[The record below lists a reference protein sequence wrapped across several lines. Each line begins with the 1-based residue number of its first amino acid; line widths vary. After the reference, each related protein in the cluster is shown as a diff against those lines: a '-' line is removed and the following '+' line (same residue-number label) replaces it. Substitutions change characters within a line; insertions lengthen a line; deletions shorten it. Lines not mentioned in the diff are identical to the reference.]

1 MRCSAKKFAKCKL
14 DSVGFVQS
22 ECCEITDPKRINR
35 QKKALK
41 LGEYVTEISNVTQ
54 AERALKSAQEDG
66 ELIPIAPAAIAKL
79 LMDWSNIR
87 TPNPEKLSNGN
98 VAYGPYDIPK
108 NA

>member
-22 ECCEITDPKRINR
+22 ECYEITDPKRINR

-41 LGEYVTEISNVTQ
+41 LVEYVIEISNITQ
-54 AERALKSAQEDG
+54 AERALKSAQEDD

-79 LMDWSNIR
+79 LNHERQDGLVQVDSEGD
-87 TPNPEKLSNGN
+87 PVL
-98 VAYGPYDIPK
+98 VAYD
-108 NA
+108 